1 MNFVPN
7 PGKLNKNNFLKDKN
21 KFYRRIILKSHFG
34 NDGPAP
40 YMGYKNKANPE
51 WLPKEIHHSV
61 KTFIESMDRDLQ
73 KEPYETTQGKN
84 PNLTKGEIQSM
95 NNLKEREDI
104 IITKADKGG
113 AVVIMNVDDYLKEA
127 KRQLN
132 DTEFYRKVDADLTDT
147 HTDIVNDTIKKFV
160 TEKLLDEHVAKALT
174 VDDPKT
180 AKFYMLPKVHK
191 EGVPGRPITNAI
203 GSPTS
208 TIAEFVDFQLQPMVN
223 QLRSYIKDTTDFLNK
238 ISHLKNIPKD
248 SILVTMDVK
257 SLYTNIPHNEGINA
271 VAQSLEG
278 NDQSTCSTRM
288 ILKFLSLILNLNNF
302 TFNDENYLQIKG
314 CAMGSK
320 CSSSYADIF
329 MGKFEKEKIYPLI
342 KGKALCYYRFR
353 DDIFMIWTAGE
364 NSLKKFFSD
373 INKVHTSIKFDC
385 KYSKQEISFLD
396 TTVILQ
402 SNGTLSTKLYRKPTD
417 RNAYLHFNSY
427 HPVKQKENIPFG
439 QFLRAKK
446 ICSSNNEADISFQD
460 IEAKFKMRGYPS
472 SKLKEQRR
480 KAELINREEL
490 LQEKNGETGRKIP
503 FTTTFNKHL
512 PSINPIIEKHWHLL
526 KTNPE
531 IASKF
536 CNKPVLAFRRN
547 KNLRDILGQTHL
559 SKNKKIVK
567 KKPPTGG
574 SSQACLSRANNQ
586 CCMHIISTKT
596 FKSHITNEMFD
607 IKHKLNCHSRN
618 VIYLGFCNICRNS
631 QYVGKS
637 EPPANLRIN
646 THRFDVKSPKGG
658 RFDKHFNLPGHDYNK
673 NARYIL
679 IEQVKQNK
687 MSKKTIRQ
695 LLEEREDYWMTKL
708 KTVIPNGLNDHL
720 NSNVNNQIRVIC
732 S

>member
-1 MNFVPN
+1 
-7 PGKLNKNNFLKDKN
+7 
-21 KFYRRIILKSHFG
+21 
-34 NDGPAP
+34 
-40 YMGYKNKANPE
+40 
-51 WLPKEIHHSV
+51 
-61 KTFIESMDRDLQ
+61 MDRDLQ
-73 KEPYETTQGKN
+73 QEPCESTRGKN

-95 NNLKEREDI
+95 CKLKEREDI

-127 KRQLN
+127 RRQLN
-132 DTEFYRKVDADLTDT
+132 NTEFYRKVDTDLTET
-147 HTDIVNDTIKKFV
+147 HADIVNQTIKKFA
-160 TEKLLDEHVAKALT
+160 TETLLKEHVAKALT
-174 VDDPKT
+174 VDEAKT

-203 GSPTS
+203 GAPTS
-208 TIAEFVDFQLQPMVN
+208 TIAEFVDFQLQPIVN
-223 QLRSYIKDTTDFLNK
+223 KLRSYIKDTTDFLNK
-238 ISHLKNIPKD
+238 LSHLKNLPKNA
-248 SILVTMDVK
+248 ILVTMDVA

-278 NDQSTCSTRM
+278 NDQSTCSTRV
-288 ILKFLSLILNLNNF
+288 IVKFLSLILNLNNF

-329 MGKFEKEKIYPLI
+329 MGKFENDKIYPLI
-342 KGKALCYYRFR
+342 NGKTSCYYRFR

-364 NSLKKFFSD
+364 ESLKEFFNA
-373 INKVHTSIKFDC
+373 INKVHSSIKFEC
-385 KYSKQEISFLD
+385 KYSKKDVSFLD
-396 TTVILQ
+396 TTVTIER
-402 SNGTLSTKLYRKPTD
+402 NGTLSTKLYRKPTD

-427 HPVKQKENIPFG
+427 HPVKQKVNIPFG

-446 ICSSNNEADISFQD
+446 ICTSNDEAEISFKE
-460 IEAKFKMRGYPS
+460 IEAKFKIRGYPITH
-472 SKLKEQRR
+472 LKEQKR
-480 KAELINREEL
+480 KAGLMNREEL
-490 LQEKNGETGRKIP
+490 LQEKNAEKGRKIP
-503 FTTTFNKHL
+503 FTTIFNKHL
-512 PSINPIIEKHWHLL
+512 PNINPIIEKHWHLL

-531 IASKF
+531 IAPNFSE
-536 CNKPVLAFRRN
+536 KPVLAFRRN

-559 SKNKKIVK
+559 SKNKKIVPK
-567 KKPPTGG
+567 KTSTGG

-586 CCMHIISTKT
+586 CCKQVISTKT
-596 FKSHITNEMFD
+596 FMSNVTKEVFHIR
-607 IKHKLNCHSRN
+607 HKLNCRSRN
-618 VIYLGFCNICRNS
+618 CIYLGFCNLCENT

-646 THRFDVKSPKGG
+646 THRYDVKSPNGG

-679 IEQVKQNK
+679 IEQVKQSN
-687 MSKKTIRQ
+687 MTKKTIRQ

-708 KTVIPNGLNDHL
+708 KTVTPNGMNDHL
-720 NSNVNNQIRVIC
+720 NSNVSNQIRVIC